1 MAALANVLF
10 YIIFSKRCCWIHR
23 SFTLHKLFILKPKIT
38 LICFH
43 SLYHSLSLVVPLV
56 VICSHSLSLVIIH
69 CHSFSFVVTRCTTRC
84 HSLPFAVPLV
94 VIRCHSFSLVVT
106 RYHSLSVILIRC
118 HSLCYSLS
126 LVAIRCTTRCH
137 SLSLVVTRC
146 TTRLCFY
153 KRSISNVW
161 ATFGKKKFQRGNQSV
176 QKKKVNNEGRKEY
189 FHKIH

>member
-1 MAALANVLF
+1 MF
-10 YIIFSKRCCWIHR
+10 C
-23 SFTLHKLFILKPKIT
+23 FTLYFQKDVAEYIVVLHCINFSFWNLKSLSFAFILCT
-38 LICFH
+38 TRCH
-43 SLYHSLSLVVPLV
+43 SLYHSLSFVLTRCHSLSFIVTHSHSLSLVVLLV
-56 VICSHSLSLVIIH
+56 VTRCHSLYHSLSFVVIRSHSLSLVIIH

-94 VIRCHSFSLVVT
+94 V
-106 RYHSLSVILIRC
+106 
-118 HSLCYSLS
+118 
-126 LVAIRCTTRCH
+126 TRCH

>member
-94 VIRCHSFSLVVT
+94 VIRCHS
-106 RYHSLSVILIRC
+106 
-118 HSLCYSLS
+118 LS
-126 LVAIRCTTRCH
+126 LDVPLVCLFINDRFPTCEP
-137 SLSLVVTRC
+137 LSEKKSFSVVINQFR
-146 TTRLCFY
+146 
-153 KRSISNVW
+153 KRKLTMKGGKNIFIKYISAQKDRRNFKASKFSNNYEVIILW
-161 ATFGKKKFQRGNQSV
+161 KK
-176 QKKKVNNEGRKEY
+176 
-189 FHKIH
+189 